1 MHFVLKKN
9 YYKYPVIFAFQA
21 KMPPLF
27 TKGEFKYKN
36 PVIAYLTCDATPFYK
51 RGIKNKYSGP
61 VIARSVSD
69 EAISL

>member
-1 MHFVLKKN
+1 
-9 YYKYPVIFAFQA
+9 
-21 KMPPLF
+21 MPPLF